1 MLASP
6 HNLIA
11 ESDDHPRR
19 RMPRALLRSGADT
32 TTKSRQTVRIPL
44 ALSVPALAVSLLL
57 LVPVVYLVIRA
68 ADSGGEIWPLI
79 FRERTATI
87 AWNTVRLAAGV
98 AISTAI
104 IAVPLAW
111 LTTRTD
117 LPWARFWDV
126 VAPLPLAIPSYA
138 GAIAVIG
145 SLGPRGIVQG
155 WLEPLGVETLPSV
168 YGYVGSWTILT
179 LFTYP
184 YVYLAVRAALR
195 GLDPSMEEASRG
207 LGRNPLQTFFMCTLP
222 QLRPAL
228 GSALLLVS
236 LYTIS
241 DFGVVTLMRYEAFT
255 RGIYTQ
261 YRAAFDRT
269 LAAALGVM
277 LVMFAIGLL
286 LGENRLRRR
295 ATFYR
300 LGSGAART
308 TRIIR
313 LGRARWLAFAFCALL
328 TFLALGV
335 PVGTFLYW
343 LLTGTSAGSGLGR
356 LPGAAWNSIVVSV
369 GSAAGALLAA
379 LPIALLAVRYRSRFS
394 TAIERLSYLGYGLPG
409 IVIALSFVFIGA
421 RYLTP
426 LYQTLGFMILAIVIR
441 LLPQGVGSVRASLLQ
456 VSPRLEEAS
465 RTLGKSFVA
474 TFVRVTLP
482 LAWPGIAIGGLLV
495 SLSAMK
501 ELPIALL
508 LSPTGYDT
516 LATEIWSATE
526 GGAYGRAA
534 APALLL
540 IVVSAIPTLLLGI
553 RRVPAPERIGD

>member
-1 MLASP
+1 MLASSP
-6 HNLIA
+6 RVTSKPERPSRRAIWRGPWRA
-11 ESDDHPRR
+11 PRR
-19 RMPRALLRSGADT
+19 YPRGRG
-32 TTKSRQTVRIPL
+32 VRIPL
-44 ALSVPALAVSLLL
+44 ALSVPALAVSLLM

-68 ADSGGEIWPLI
+68 ADGGGEVWPLI
-79 FRERTATI
+79 FRERTALI

-98 AISTAI
+98 AVATAI

-117 LPWARFWDV
+117 LPLARFWDV

-138 GAIAVIG
+138 GAIAVVG
-145 SLGPRGIVQG
+145 SLGPRGLVQG
-155 WLEPLGVETLPSV
+155 WLEPLGVERLPSL
-168 YGYVGSWTILT
+168 YGYAGSWAILT

-195 GLDPSMEEASRG
+195 GLDPSMEEASRS
-207 LGRNPLQTFFMCTLP
+207 LGRSPLQTFFTCTLP

-277 LVMFAIGLL
+277 LVVFAVGLL
-286 LGENRLRRR
+286 VGENRLRRR
-295 ATFYR
+295 AMFYR

-308 TRIIR
+308 TKPVR
-313 LGRARWLAFAFCALL
+313 LGRMRWIAFAFCGVL
-328 TFLALGV
+328 TTLALGV

-356 LPGAAWNSIVVSV
+356 LPGAAWNSIVLSV
-369 GSAAGALLAA
+369 ASAGGVVLAA

-426 LYQTLGFMILAIVIR
+426 LYQTLGFMVLAIVIR

-465 RTLGKSFVA
+465 RTLGKSFMT
-474 TFVRVTLP
+474 TFLRVTMP
-482 LAWPGIAIGGLLV
+482 LAWPGVAIGALLV

-516 LATEIWSATE
+516 LATEIWNATD

-540 IVVSAIPTLLLGI
+540 ILVSAIPTLLLGL
-553 RRVPAPERIGD
+553 RRVPVRDRIGD